1 MSLYF
6 LLGTLTNEGQTMVH
20 GNHNLLVEATGRVSV
35 PGAEILGRYAV
46 LGRYDFIMMIEA
58 DDNETVARLSLEVGV
73 RTGMHIETLPAIA
86 IGFLTDPSMDSPSG
100 QSTSRQQETPS
111 FPTSP
116 SSPGPND
123 P

>member
-20 GNHNLLVEATGRVSV
+20 GNHNLLVEATGRISV

-86 IGFLTDPSMDSPSG
+86 MGFLTDPSIDSPSG
-100 QSTSRQQETPS
+100 QSTPVQLDAPS
-111 FPTSP
+111 A
-116 SSPGPND
+116 PGSND